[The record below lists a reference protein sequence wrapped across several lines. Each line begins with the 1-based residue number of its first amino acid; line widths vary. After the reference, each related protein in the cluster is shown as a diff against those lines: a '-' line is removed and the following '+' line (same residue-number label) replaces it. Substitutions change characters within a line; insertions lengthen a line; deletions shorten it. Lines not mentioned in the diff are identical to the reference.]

1 MASSQ
6 NENIKITVAEN
17 AGFCFGV
24 ARAAKLIEAEIE
36 KHIPGQRIF
45 TLGKL
50 IHNDTYNARLAKN
63 GVGVASVD
71 DIPRLAR
78 EACDMA
84 EVKVFVR
91 AHGIE
96 RSVKDRLVKCAEE
109 NPHFSFVDCT
119 CVFVDKIH
127 KTVAQH
133 NDSEGLLL
141 VLGSP
146 DHPEV
151 IGFCSQFDGKVCVF
165 DSLESL
171 KNDIKIG
178 KIPTDCAKSPI
189 VVAQTT
195 QNLGEW
201 EKIKKF
207 LVNLYTK
214 PLIFDTICSV
224 TENRQLE
231 AVRLSRVNDFMVVIG
246 SRGSSNSAKLYSICK
261 AECKNTV
268 MVENAEELSQFI
280 PLSYKNVGIVAG
292 ASTPHNIIQ
301 EVERTMSKENFAELL
316 ETSIKTLNTGD
327 VVTGFVTAVNDTE
340 LQLDIG
346 AKVTGIIKAE
356 KITDDPSAKLTE
368 MFKIGD
374 EVEAFVVRVSD
385 VDGFATLDK
394 KRVDNDKNWY
404 KVAAAK
410 ESGEILEGK
419 VVETVKNAGVIVVT
433 DGTRVFVH
441 ASQTGTPRNSNLSEM
456 IGKTVR
462 FKVTETENR
471 KAKGSISAVL
481 REEKKKAEAEFW
493 AAIEEGKQYTG
504 KVKSLTSFGAFVD
517 LGGVDG
523 MVHTSELSWKRIKS
537 PAEVVSVG
545 DEITVTV
552 KSFDAEKKRISL
564 AYKTDAMNPWTIFTT
579 NYAVGDIVTVKIV
592 SMMPFGAFAEIVDGV
607 DGLIHISQISM
618 TKIAKPA
625 DVLEIGQTVD
635 AKITAIDEE
644 KKNVSLSIRELLEEA
659 KAMAEAMPEDAEAV
673 EAVAEAAE
681 AVVEAADATEAVE
694 SDAE

>member
-1 MASSQ
+1 MTRD
-6 NENIKITVAEN
+6 NGIEITVAKN

-24 ARAAKLIEAEIE
+24 ARAARLIEEELDRGAT
-36 KHIPGQRIF
+36 GQRIF
-45 TLGKL
+45 TLGRL
-50 IHNDTYNARLAKN
+50 IHNDTYNDYLRSRGVLVTSAGELDALAETASEDAR
-63 GVGVASVD
+63 
-71 DIPRLAR
+71 
-78 EACDMA
+78 
-84 EVKVFVR
+84 VKIFIR

-96 RSVKDRLVKCAEE
+96 RSIKAKLCRLAEK
-109 NPHFSFVDCT
+109 NPYFSFVDCT

-127 KTVAQH
+127 KIVAEH
-133 NDSEGLLL
+133 NDIEGELW
-141 VLGSP
+141 VLGSAE
-146 DHPEV
+146 HPEV
-151 IGFCSQFDGKVCVF
+151 IGFCSQFDGKVRIF
-165 DSLESL
+165 DSAQKFEEMIKMGEIP
-171 KNDIKIG
+171 KN
-178 KIPTDCAKSPI
+178 CAKSPI

-201 EKIKKF
+201 EKIKKNS
-207 LVNLYTK
+207 LNLCTK

-231 AVRLSRVNDFMVVIG
+231 AITLSRKSDMMIVIG
-246 SRGSSNSAKLYSICK
+246 SRGSSNSAKLYSICS
-261 AECKNTV
+261 AECSNTV
-268 MVENAEELSQFI
+268 MVENAEELSQLFPI
-280 PLSYKNVGIVAG
+280 FHKKVGIVAG

-301 EVERTMSKENFAELL
+301 EVEKTMSKENFAELL
-316 ETSIKTLNTGD
+316 ETSFKTLNTGD
-327 VVTGFVTAVNDTE
+327 VVTGYVTAVNDSE

-356 KITDDPSAKLTE
+356 KITDDPTAKLTE

-374 EVEAFVVRVSD
+374 AVEAFVVRVSD
-385 VDGFATLDK
+385 VEGFATLDK
-394 KRVDNDKNWY
+394 KRVDSDKNWH
-404 KVAAAK
+404 KVVEAK
-410 ESGEILEGK
+410 DSGAVLEGK
-419 VVETVKNAGVIVVT
+419 VVETVKNIGVIVVT

-441 ASQTGTPRNSNLSEM
+441 ASQTGTPKNSDLSDM

-462 FKVTETENR
+462 FKITEIENR
-471 KAKGSISAVL
+471 KAKGSISTVL
-481 REEKKKAEAEFW
+481 REERKKTEAEFW
-493 AAIEEGKQYTG
+493 ANIEEGKQYTG

-523 MVHTSELSWKRIKS
+523 MVHTTELSWKRIKS

-579 NYAVGDIVTVKIV
+579 NYAVGDIVSVKIV
-592 SMMPFGAFAEIVDGV
+592 NMMPFGAFAEIVDGV

-625 DVLEIGQTVD
+625 DVLEIGQMVD

-659 KAMAEAMPEDAEAV
+659 RAMAEAMPED
-673 EAVAEAAE
+673 VAE
-681 AVVEAADATEAVE
+681 EAADEE
-694 SDAE
+694 

>member
-1 MASSQ
+1 MQKIISDSLS
-6 NENIKITVAEN
+6 ITVAKN

-24 ARAAKLIEAEIE
+24 ARAARLIEEEMAKRIE
-36 KHIPGQRIF
+36 GQRIY

-50 IHNDTYNARLAKN
+50 IHNDTYNAYLADC
-63 GVGVASVD
+63 GVGVAGQE
-71 DIPRLAR
+71 DILRLASEAR
-78 EACDMA
+78 EGA

-96 RSVKDRLVKCAEE
+96 KSIKELLEFSAER
-109 NPHFSFVDCT
+109 NPHFSYVDCT

-127 KTVAQH
+127 KIVAEN
-133 NDSEGLLL
+133 NDPDGLLL
-141 VLGSP
+141 VLGSR

-165 DSLESL
+165 EKLESL
-171 KNDIKIG
+171 ENAIKNGEI
-178 KIPTDCAKSPI
+178 TADCAKSPI

-214 PLIFDTICSV
+214 PLIFDTICNV

-231 AVRLSRVNDFMVVIG
+231 AVKLSRENDFMVVIG

-261 AECKNTV
+261 AECKDTV
-268 MVENAEELSQFI
+268 MIENARELSHHL
-280 PLSYKNVGIVAG
+280 PLSHKRVGIVAG
-292 ASTPHNIIQ
+292 ASTPHSIIQ

-316 ETSIKTLNTGD
+316 ETSFKTLNTGD
-327 VVTGFVTAVNDTE
+327 VVTGLVTAVNDSE

-356 KITDDPSAKLTE
+356 KITDDPTAKLTE

-374 EVEAFVVRVSD
+374 SVEAFVVRVSD
-385 VDGFATLDK
+385 VEGFATLDK
-394 KRVDNDKNWY
+394 KRVDSDKNWY
-404 KVAAAK
+404 KVAEAK
-410 ESGEILEGK
+410 ESGAVLEGK
-419 VVETVKNAGVIVVT
+419 VVETVKNIGVIAVT
-433 DGTRVFVH
+433 DGTRVFIH
-441 ASQTGTPRNSNLSEM
+441 ASQTGTPKNSNLSDM

-462 FKVTETENR
+462 FKITEIENR
-471 KAKGSISAVL
+471 KAKGSISTVL
-481 REEKKKAEAEFW
+481 REERKKAEAEFW
-493 AAIEEGKQYTG
+493 ANIEEGKQYTG

-523 MVHTSELSWKRIKS
+523 MVHTTELSWRRIKS

-552 KSFDAEKKRISL
+552 KSFDPEKKRISL
-564 AYKTDAMNPWTIFTT
+564 SYKTDAMNPWTIFTT
-579 NYAVGDIVTVKIV
+579 NYAVGDIVSVKIV
-592 SMMPFGAFAEIVDGV
+592 NMMPFGAFAEIVDGV

-635 AKITAIDEE
+635 AKITVIDEE

-659 KAMAEAMPEDAEAV
+659 KAMAEAMPEDEAAV
-673 EAVAEAAE
+673 EAVE
-681 AVVEAADATEAVE
+681 EAADAE
-694 SDAE
+694 

>member
-1 MASSQ
+1 MPRTK
-6 NENIKITVAEN
+6 NNVIEITVAKN

-24 ARAAKLIEAEIE
+24 ARAARLIEEE
-36 KHIPGQRIF
+36 LDKKTEGQRIF
-45 TLGKL
+45 TLGRL
-50 IHNDTYNARLAKN
+50 IHNDTYNAYLKGRGVEIASTEDIDRLA
-63 GVGVASVD
+63 S
-71 DIPRLAR
+71 
-78 EACDMA
+78 EACEGA
-84 EVKVFVR
+84 EVKIFVR

-96 RSVKDRLVKCAEE
+96 KDIKSRLSEMSLK
-109 NPHFSFVDCT
+109 NPYFSFSDCT

-127 KTVAQH
+127 KIIAEH
-133 NDSEGLLL
+133 NDPEGELW
-141 VLGSP
+141 VLGSA

-151 IGFCSQFDGKVCVF
+151 IGFCSQFDGNVRVF
-165 DSLESL
+165 NSAAEFE
-171 KNDIKIG
+171 KNIKME
-178 KIPTDCAKSPI
+178 KIPKNCAKSPI

-201 EKIKKF
+201 EKIKK
-207 LVNLYTK
+207 LSLNLCTK
-214 PLIFDTICSV
+214 ALIFDTICSV

-231 AVRLSRVNDFMVVIG
+231 AIMLSRTNDLMIVIG

-261 AECKNTV
+261 AECSDTV
-268 MVENAEELSQFI
+268 MVENADELSQLFPI
-280 PLSYKNVGIVAG
+280 FHKKVGIVAG
-292 ASTPHNIIQ
+292 ASTPHSIIQ
-301 EVERTMSKENFAELL
+301 EVEKTMSKENFAELL

-327 VVTGFVTAVNDTE
+327 VVTGLVTAVNDSE

-356 KITDDPSAKLTE
+356 KITDDPTAKLTE

-404 KVAAAK
+404 KVAEAK
-410 ESGEILEGK
+410 ESGAVLEGK
-419 VVETVKNAGVIVVT
+419 VVETVKNIGVIAVT
-433 DGTRVFVH
+433 DGTRVFIH
-441 ASQTGTPRNSNLSEM
+441 ASQTGTSRNSNLSDM

-462 FKVTETENR
+462 FKITEIENR
-471 KAKGSISAVL
+471 KAKGSISTVL
-481 REEKKKAEAEFW
+481 REERKKAEAEFW
-493 AAIEEGKQYTG
+493 ATIEEGKQYTG

-523 MVHTSELSWKRIKS
+523 MVHTTELSWRRIKS

-564 AYKTDAMNPWTIFTT
+564 SYKTDAMNPWTIFTT
-579 NYAVGDIVTVKIV
+579 NYAVGDIVSVKIV
-592 SMMPFGAFAEIVDGV
+592 NMMPFGAFAEIVDGV

-659 KAMAEAMPEDAEAV
+659 KAMAEAMPEDETAVEAV
-673 EAVAEAAE
+673 EA
-681 AVVEAADATEAVE
+681 AADAE
-694 SDAE
+694 

>member
-1 MASSQ
+1 MHKAVS
-6 NENIKITVAEN
+6 NEPIITVAEH

-24 ARAAKLIEAEIE
+24 SRAAKMIEEELDKEI
-36 KHIPGQRIF
+36 KGQRIF

-50 IHNDTYNARLAKN
+50 IHNDTYNAYLKRR
-63 GVGVASVD
+63 GVGVISVG
-71 DIPRLAR
+71 DIEALAD
-78 EACDMA
+78 EACEPA
-84 EVKVFVR
+84 PVKVFVR

-96 RSVKDRLVKCAEE
+96 KKVKESLIRASDE
-109 NPHFSFVDCT
+109 NKYFSFSDCT

-127 KTVAQH
+127 KIVEEH
-133 NDSEGLLL
+133 NDKDGILL
-141 VLGSP
+141 VLGSNT
-146 DHPEV
+146 HPEV
-151 IGFCSQFDGKVCVF
+151 IGFCSRFDGEIHAFESFSELEELIAKGKLKV
-165 DSLESL
+165 
-171 KNDIKIG
+171 
-178 KIPTDCAKSPI
+178 DCAKSPI

-214 PLIFDTICSV
+214 PRIFDTICSV
-224 TENRQLE
+224 TEKRQLE
-231 AVRLSRVNDFMVVIG
+231 ASRLSAENDFMIVIG
-246 SRGSSNSAKLYSICK
+246 SRGSSNSEKLYSICK
-261 AECKNTV
+261 AECEDTV
-268 MVENAEELSQFI
+268 MIENARELAAFL
-280 PLSYKNVGIVAG
+280 PLSHKKVGIVAG

-301 EVERTMSKENFAELL
+301 EVKRTMSKENFAELL

-327 VVTGFVTAVNDTE
+327 IVTGYVTAVNDSE

-356 KITDDPSAKLTE
+356 KITDDPTAKLTE
-368 MFKIGD
+368 MYKIGD
-374 EVEAFVVRVSD
+374 AVEAFVVRVSD

-404 KVAAAK
+404 KVAEAK
-410 ESGEILEGK
+410 ESGAVLEGK
-419 VVETVKNAGVIVVT
+419 VVETVKNVGVIAVT
-433 DGTRVFVH
+433 DGTRVFIH
-441 ASQTGTPRNSNLSEM
+441 ASQTGTPKNTDLSEM

-462 FKVTETENR
+462 FRITEIENR
-471 KAKGSISAVL
+471 KAKGSISSVL
-481 REEKKKAEAEFW
+481 REERKKAEAEFW
-493 AAIEEGKQYTG
+493 ANIEEGKQYTG

-523 MVHTSELSWKRIKS
+523 MVHTTELSWKRIKS

-552 KSFDAEKKRISL
+552 KSFDPEKKRISL

-592 SMMPFGAFAEIVDGV
+592 NMMPFGAFAEIVDGV

-635 AKITAIDEE
+635 ARITAIDEE
-644 KKNVSLSIRELLEEA
+644 KKNVSLSIRVLLEEA
-659 KAMAEAMPEDAEAV
+659 KALEEGMPEEETV
-673 EAVAEAAE
+673 EEAAE
-681 AVVEAADATEAVE
+681 VT
-694 SDAE
+694 DAE